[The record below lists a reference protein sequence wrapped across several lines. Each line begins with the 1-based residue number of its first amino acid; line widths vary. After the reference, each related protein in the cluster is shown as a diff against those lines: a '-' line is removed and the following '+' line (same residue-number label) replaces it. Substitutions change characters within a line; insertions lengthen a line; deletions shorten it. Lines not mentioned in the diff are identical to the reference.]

1 MKEVRELLAGK
12 GTDDGSLARVVS
24 EYVNLSYYEY
34 DDKWEL
40 DGEDSP
46 EICVFRI
53 VEDVVYSARGSSS
66 VEEVNKVMHI
76 VRALNLCSYY

>member
-1 MKEVRELLAGK
+1 MKDICELLAGR
-12 GTDDGSLARVVS
+12 GTDDGTLARVVS

-34 DDKWEL
+34 DDTWKF
-40 DGEDSP
+40 DGEKSP

-66 VEEVNKVMHI
+66 VEAVNNVMHI
-76 VRALNLCSYY
+76 VQALNLCSY